1 MQVRAC
7 AHALVRARTCVRARE
22 ARIVVMR
29 FFKESAMRIAV
40 ASRRNLLKISALAWV
55 TPAWAQTP
63 QPPLP
68 QLGSVL
74 NLPDVTLLGGDVW
87 TPQNQAVSTLVV
99 YWWASWCPFC
109 AVQSPHIEALWR
121 TQKANGLG
129 VLALSIDKQESAA
142 SGYMKNK
149 GYSFPAAMLVGD
161 VAKML
166 PKPKGLPVVVVLKM
180 NKVRGREGK
189 VVFAEGGEM
198 FPEDIEGLKKYI

>member
-1 MQVRAC
+1 M
-7 AHALVRARTCVRARE
+7 LN
-22 ARIVVMR
+22 
-29 FFKESAMRIAV
+29 
-40 ASRRNLLKISALAWV
+40 RRNLLKTSALTLV
-55 TPAWAQTP
+55 TPALAQTP
-63 QPPLP
+63 ENPLP
-68 QLGSVL
+68 KLGSVL
-74 NLPDVTLLGGDVW
+74 RLPDVTMLNGEVW
-87 TPQNQAVSTLVV
+87 QPQKQAASTLVV

-142 SGYMKNK
+142 SAYMKNK
-149 GYSFPAAMLVGD
+149 GYSFPAGMLTGD

-166 PKPKGLPVVVVLKM
+166 PKPKGLPVVVVLK
-180 NKVRGREGK
+180 VVGREGK